1 MNSMSVSRFYRNLS
15 IGLKLTAG
23 FSTLIVLAVIISLV
37 GLKALDTYDARSTTV
52 TIASALESNLLSAK
66 VSETRYLLD
75 GNDADIEQAKSLI
88 DTIFGHIDTL
98 KQRLVVDA
106 DQTTLE
112 VVEESTHQY
121 RQLLDEMALNIK
133 ARNDATEALSK
144 EAFALEGRI
153 GIEDDLYAANALLRQ
168 IRQYERHFLVNHDQD
183 VIKTFD
189 VTSERALATIDRSRL
204 DDFLKQPIVEMFNS
218 YLKAFHDTVKLLNK
232 SLETRELVE
241 KTTAASIDAAS
252 HLQNTQLQQ
261 MKRDRVSAMVLIL
274 SVAGIVIA
282 LGVLLSWMLTRS
294 IISPVREAVAF
305 ASTVASGDLR
315 ARISSDRGDEF
326 GQLLTALGAMG
337 TSLRDLVQEIN
348 TSANEIA
355 SSAEELSTVTDQTSA
370 GIGRQRDQ
378 TDQVAAA
385 LNEMVATVNEVARS
399 TEEAFSAAGSASDKA
414 RVGEKAV
421 GSTLSLVASLHDEVS
436 KAANRIQGL
445 QTDTQNIGSVLD
457 VIKSVADQ
465 TNLLALN
472 AAIEAARAGDQG
484 RGFAVVADEVRAL
497 AQRTQNSA
505 SEIDTLITQLV
516 NSAAE
521 SVKTMEAGAELA
533 NRTLDNARDTG
544 QSITAIASA
553 VNDIRQLNSQ
563 IATAA
568 EQQTS
573 VAEEINQNVTAIR
586 DIGDQSATSANQIAG
601 SSNELARLA
610 ENLRGKVSRFSV

>member
-1 MNSMSVSRFYRNLS
+1 MSVSRFYRNLS

-37 GLKALDTYDARSTTV
+37 GLKALDTYDERSNTV

-66 VSETRYLLD
+66 INETRYLLD
-75 GNDADIEQAKSLI
+75 GNEADIDQAKSRI
-88 DTIFGHIDTL
+88 DTAFGYIDTL

-106 DQTTLE
+106 DRATLE
-112 VVEESTHQY
+112 AIEEGVHQY
-121 RQLLDEMALNIK
+121 RQLLDEMVLNIK
-133 ARNDATEALSK
+133 ARNDATEALS
-144 EAFALEGRI
+144 ETAFALEGRI

-168 IRQYERHFLVNHDQD
+168 IRQYERNFLVNHDQD

-189 VTSERALATIDRSRL
+189 VTSERALATINRSRL
-204 DDFLKQPIVEMFNS
+204 DDVLKQPIVEMFNS
-218 YLKAFHDTVKLLNK
+218 YLSAFHDTVELLTK

-241 KTTAASIDAAS
+241 QTTAASIAAAS
-252 HLQNTQLQQ
+252 DLQDIQLQQ
-261 MKRDRVSAMVLIL
+261 MKQDRVSAMVLIL
-274 SVAGIVIA
+274 SAAGIVIA
-282 LGVLLSWMLTRS
+282 LGALLSWMLTRS
-294 IISPVREAVAF
+294 ITRPVREAVAF

-326 GQLLTALGAMG
+326 GQLLTALGMMV

-378 TDQVAAA
+378 TDQVATA

-399 TEEAFSAAGSASDKA
+399 AEEAFSAAGSASDKA
-414 RVGEKAV
+414 GVGEKAV
-421 GSTLSLVASLHDEVS
+421 GDTLSLVASLHDEVS
-436 KAANRIQGL
+436 KAVTRIQGL
-445 QTDTQNIGSVLD
+445 QADTQNIGSVLD

-553 VNDIRQLNSQ
+553 VNDIRQHNSQ

-586 DIGDQSATSANQIAG
+586 DISDQSATSANQVAG

-610 ENLRGKVSRFSV
+610 ENLRDKVSRFSV

>member
-1 MNSMSVSRFYRNLS
+1 MSVSRFYRNLS

-66 VSETRYLLD
+66 ISETRYLLD

-106 DQTTLE
+106 DQTTLK

-241 KTTAASIDAAS
+241 KTTTASIDAAS
-252 HLQNTQLQQ
+252 RLQNTQLQQ

-378 TDQVAAA
+378 TDQVATA

>member
-1 MNSMSVSRFYRNLS
+1 MSVSRFYRNLS

-66 VSETRYLLD
+66 ISETRYLLD
-75 GNDADIEQAKSLI
+75 GNDADIEQAKSLL

-106 DQTTLE
+106 DQTTLK

-168 IRQYERHFLVNHDQD
+168 IRQYERNFLVNHDQD

-218 YLKAFHDTVKLLNK
+218 YLKAFHDTVRLLNK

-241 KTTAASIDAAS
+241 KTTTASIDAAS
-252 HLQNTQLQQ
+252 QLQNTQLQQ

-294 IISPVREAVAF
+294 ITSPVREAVAF

-337 TSLRDLVQEIN
+337 ASLRDLVQEIN

-378 TDQVAAA
+378 TDQVATA